1 MNSKKLKKLIMGQ
14 FLVFSGLL
22 MALSMIMVFM
32 SLVQVMAAPATVQAE
47 SNETVTSG
55 GLTAAG
61 DKSVGAGLAMGFAG
75 AGAGIGLGTA
85 SAAAIGAITEKEEM
99 FGKTIIYVGLIEG
112 IAVFGFVVAFLILF
126 VV

>member
-1 MNSKKLKKLIMGQ
+1 MLLI
-14 FLVFSGLL
+14 L
-22 MALSMIMVFM
+22 MSAI
-32 SLVQVMAAPATVQAE
+32 QVLGNPIGAQVAQEQAA
-47 SNETVTSG
+47 S
-55 GLTAAG
+55 AG

-99 FGKTIIYVGLIEG
+99 FGKTIIFVGLIEG

-126 VV
+126 VAA